1 MFRFLNDQRDS
12 FQDRVWATNRVI
24 KTVRLLKIKE
34 EFGTE
39 YDLLCQNPWVR
50 PEIAKSSARAA
61 ELTSHELVFENRP
74 APTTARMP
82 TNSVQLHFS
91 CLSRLD
97 AQAAEVTSDKLVFEN
112 GLLM

>member
-1 MFRFLNDQRDS
+1 MYGSQVLNLRYLNDQRDRV
-12 FQDRVWATNRVI
+12 QDKVWATNPVI

-74 APTTARMP
+74 APYSS
-82 TNSVQLHFS
+82 NSAFTSLASLYF
-91 CLSRLD
+91 D
-97 AQAAEVTSDKLVFEN
+97 AQAPDNLHFW
-112 GLLM
+112 